1 MDPLPVDTSIDVTN
15 CEREPIHIPGS
26 IQPHGILFVLAEPAF
41 TIVQVSE
48 NIAGFFGFT
57 PDTVLNQ
64 SIDTII
70 GQENAATLREA
81 AQKDLQVVNILVF
94 NLQIHGEACR
104 FEGIIHHTDMLLI
117 LELEPVQ
124 HDVPVASLELYNTI
138 MHIMKH
144 LQKAAN
150 LRELCQIGCEEIHKL
165 SSLDHVMI
173 YQFDEKWNGTVI
185 AEAKR
190 DGIESY
196 LGLRFPAS
204 DIPAQARQLY
214 LKNWLRV
221 IANVHYQPAALVPVL
236 NPVTGAALD
245 MSHCALRS
253 VSPLHIE
260 YMKNMAVSA
269 TMTLSLISG
278 EALWGLLVCHHQT
291 PTYLSHATRYACEL
305 VGQILSSFIS
315 GKEEHD
321 HFMYEWKIRTIQG
334 SLLGYLPKEEN
345 FVEGLIKY
353 GANMLELVNAKGL
366 AIDVVDRYVT
376 VGEVQRCAKVGQCPD
391 DAAIQGL
398 VEWLQHHM
406 VGTMYVTDALPEV
419 YEPARKFKDVASGLL
434 VISLS
439 NHKTDFLLW
448 FRPEVIQTTT
458 WGGDPTKSVVMENE
472 GMRLHPRKSFEAW
485 KQTIY
490 MTSLTWRQS
499 EVEAAVA
506 LRGILVDMARRD
518 RIIKQRLRAW
528 LHHD

>member
-1 MDPLPVDTSIDVTN
+1 MDPLLIDTSLDLTN

-26 IQPHGILFVLAEPAF
+26 IQPHGMLFVLTEPAF
-41 TIVQVSE
+41 TLVQVSE
-48 NIAGFFGFT
+48 NIVAFFGFT
-57 PDTVLNQ
+57 PDMVLNQ
-64 SIDTII
+64 PIDTII

-94 NLQIHGEACR
+94 HLQMDGEECR
-104 FEGIIHHTDMLLI
+104 FEGIIHRTDQLLI

-124 HDVPVASLELYNTI
+124 HDVPVASLELYTTI
-138 MHIMKH
+138 MHIMTH
-144 LQKAAN
+144 LQKSAN

-190 DGIESY
+190 DDIESY
-196 LGLRFPAS
+196 LGLCFPAS

-221 IANVHYQPAALVPVL
+221 IPNVHYQSTALVPVL
-236 NPVTGAALD
+236 NPITGAALD
-245 MSHCALRS
+245 MSHCILRS

-269 TMTLSLISG
+269 TMTLSLMSG

-291 PTYLSHATRYACEL
+291 PTYLSHTTRYACEL
-305 VGQILSSFIS
+305 VGQIVSSFIL

-345 FVEGLIKY
+345 LVEGLVKY
-353 GANMLELVNAKGL
+353 SANMLELVNAKGL
-366 AIDVVDRYVT
+366 AVDVVDHYVT
-376 VGEVQRCAKVGQCPD
+376 LGGVQRCVKAGQCPD

-406 VGTMYVTDALPEV
+406 VGIVYVTNSLPEV
-419 YEPARKFKDVASGLL
+419 YEPARKFKDIASGLL
-434 VISLS
+434 AISLS
-439 NHKTDFLLW
+439 SQKTDFLLW
-448 FRPEVIQTTT
+448 FRPEVIQTTI
-458 WGGDPTKSVVMENE
+458 WGGDPTKSVVMEKE

-490 MTSLTWRQS
+490 MTSLAWRES
-499 EVEAAVA
+499 EVDAAVA
-506 LRGILVDMARRD
+506 LCGILVDMTRRD

>member
-1 MDPLPVDTSIDVTN
+1 MDPLLVDTSIDVTT

-26 IQPHGILFVLAEPAF
+26 IQPHGILLVLAEPTF
-41 TIVQVSE
+41 RIVQVSE
-48 NIAGFFGFT
+48 NIAGFFGVT

-64 SIDTII
+64 PIDTII

-94 NLQIHGEACR
+94 TLYMNGAECR
-104 FEGIIHHTDMLLI
+104 FEGMIHRADGLLI

-124 HDVPVASLELYNTI
+124 HDAPVASLELYNTI
-138 MHIMKH
+138 MHLVTR

-150 LRELCQIGCEEIHKL
+150 LRELCQIGCEEIHQL

-190 DGIESY
+190 DEIESY

-236 NPVTGAALD
+236 NPSTGVALD

-269 TMTLSLISG
+269 TMTISLITG

-291 PTYLSHATRYACEL
+291 PTYLSHTTRYACEL
-305 VGQILSSFIS
+305 VGQIISSFIS

-321 HFMYEWKIRTIQG
+321 HFLYEWRIRTILG
-334 SLLGYLPKEEN
+334 SLLGNLPKEEN
-345 FVEGLIKY
+345 FVEGLVKY
-353 GANMLELVNAKGL
+353 GANMLDLVNAKGL
-366 AIDVVDRYVT
+366 AIHVVDRYVA
-376 VGEVQRCAKVGQCPD
+376 VGEVQRCVKVGQCPD
-391 DAAIQGL
+391 EAAIEGL
-398 VEWLQHHM
+398 VEWLGHHV
-406 VGTMYVTDALPEV
+406 VGAVYVTDSLPEV

-434 VISLS
+434 AIRLS
-439 NHKTDFLLW
+439 SDNANFLLW
-448 FRPEVIQTTT
+448 FRPEIIQTTI
-458 WGGDPTKSVVMENE
+458 WGGDPTKSVVMEKE
-472 GMRLHPRKSFEAW
+472 GMRLHPRQSFEAW

-490 MTSLTWRQS
+490 MTSLAWRES
-499 EVEAAVA
+499 EVDAAAA
-506 LRGILVDMARRD
+506 LRGILGDMARRD